1 MLKNQDIKK
10 IINETLKINSPDERE
25 VIAEALVANV
35 KQFNMNTEYL
45 SDANKNNHMQLYKG
59 YVESFNEIS
68 AELDSA
74 DKSDSNSNN
83 SGFRSLKIDETYN
96 MNAIYLHE
104 LYFANVND
112 PNSKITMD
120 SLAYMRLARDFGS
133 FDEWQ
138 KDFIACCK
146 ASRCGWAVTYYNF
159 YTQTFMNT
167 IIDLHS
173 ENVPAGGYPVIVMDV
188 WQHAYYKD
196 YLKDVKT
203 YTVAMMKQF
212 NWNVINKRFEK
223 ADNIV
228 KALRG

>member
-10 IINETLKINSPDERE
+10 IINETLKINSSDGKE
-25 VIAEALVANV
+25 VISEALVANV

-45 SDANKNNHMQLYKG
+45 SDANKNNHLQLYKG

-68 AELDSA
+68 AELDAA
-74 DKSDSNSNN
+74 DKSAANSNN
-83 SGFRSLKIDETYN
+83 SSYRSLKIDETYN

-133 FDEWQ
+133 FDDWQ

-146 ASRCGWAVTYYNF
+146 AARCGWAVTYYNF

-203 YTVAMMKQF
+203 YVVAMMKQF